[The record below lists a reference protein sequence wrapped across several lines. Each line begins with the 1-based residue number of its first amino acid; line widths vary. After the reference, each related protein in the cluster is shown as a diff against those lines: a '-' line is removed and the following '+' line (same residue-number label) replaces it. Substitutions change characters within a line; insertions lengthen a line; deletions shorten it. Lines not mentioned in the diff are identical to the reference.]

1 MFYPKTLLKLQFKRL
16 CSKNMAKKSFKIA
29 LVHDYLREYG
39 GAERVLEA
47 LHEMFPEAPVY
58 TAFVDEKAM
67 GHNWSLFTKWDIRQ
81 SKLTKLPFY
90 KKFFSPMRIF
100 AKWAFEQ
107 FDLSEYDLVI
117 SSSNAY
123 FAKAVKVPN
132 GIHYCYCHTPPRV
145 LYGYSAKS
153 NWQTNPFTRFAGN
166 LLNHFV
172 RQMDFQAAQN
182 PDFFIANSQETA
194 LRIQKFYKR
203 KSVVINP
210 PIKIYDSAKTFFDQL
225 NKKTLTDF
233 TQRKTNSYY
242 LYVNRLALAKHP
254 ELAVQAANQL
264 GIKLK
269 VVGDGAMLATLKK
282 MAHANVE
289 FLGAVDDK
297 QLTKL
302 YQNARALI
310 YPVEDEDFGMVP
322 IEAMAFGTPVIAHY
336 SGGPKETINENKT
349 GIFFRHLNVEN
360 LAQAIQNFEKNFMFD
375 SLKIHQST
383 NIYSQTSFE
392 KKLKFL
398 LGINS

>member
-1 MFYPKTLLKLQFKRL
+1 
-16 CSKNMAKKSFKIA
+16 MAKKNLKIA

-47 LHEMFPEAPVY
+47 LHAMFPTAPIY
-58 TAFVDEKAM
+58 TAFVDSKAM
-67 GHNWSLFTKWDIRQ
+67 GKNWQIFADWDIRQ
-81 SKLTKLPFY
+81 SKLIRLPFY
-90 KKFFSPMRIF
+90 KQLFSPMRIF

-107 FDLSEYDLVI
+107 FDLSGYDVVI

-132 GIHYCYCHTPPRV
+132 GVHYCYCHTPPRV

-153 NWQTNPFTRFAGN
+153 NWQANSLTRFAGN

-210 PIKIYDSAKTFFDQL
+210 PIKIYDSAQTFFDQL
-225 NKKTLTDF
+225 NKKTLADF
-233 TQRKTNSYY
+233 TKQKTNSYY

-254 ELAVQAANQL
+254 ELAVQAAKSL
-264 GIKLK
+264 KIPLK
-269 VVGDGAMLATLKK
+269 VVGSGAMLENLKK
-282 MAHANVE
+282 IAGETIE
-289 FLGAVDDK
+289 FLGAVND
-297 QLTKL
+297 QRLIEL
-302 YQNARALI
+302 YKNAQSLI

-322 IEAMAFGTPVIAHY
+322 IEAMAFGTPVIAHF
-336 SGGPKETINENKT
+336 SGGPKETIEAGKT
-349 GIFFRHLNVEN
+349 GVFFQDLTVESLIAAVKN
-360 LAQAIQNFEKNFMFD
+360 FQQNFRVD
-375 SLKIHQST
+375 VLKIHQST
-383 NIYSQTSFE
+383 QVYSPLMFA
-392 KKLKFL
+392 KKIKFL
-398 LGINS
+398 LGLNS

>member
-1 MFYPKTLLKLQFKRL
+1 MLLKLQFKRL
-16 CSKNMAKKSFKIA
+16 CFNDMATVMAKKSLKIA

-47 LHEMFPEAPVY
+47 LHEMFPKAPVF
-58 TAFVDEKAM
+58 TAFVDEKALGPM
-67 GHNWSLFTKWDIRQ
+67 WQNFANWEIRQ
-81 SKLTKLPFY
+81 SKLTHLPFY
-90 KKFFSPMRIF
+90 KQLFSPMRIF
-100 AKWAFEQ
+100 AKWVFEQ
-107 FDLSEYDLVI
+107 FDLSEYDVVI

-172 RQMDFQAAQN
+172 RQMDFQTAQN
-182 PDFFIANSQETA
+182 PDFFIANSKETA

-203 KSVVINP
+203 KSVIIYP
-210 PIKIYDSAKTFFDQL
+210 PIKIYERAKTFFDQL
-225 NKKTLTDF
+225 NKKTLADF
-233 TQRKTNSYY
+233 TKQKNNSYY

-254 ELAVQAANQL
+254 ELAVQAATQL
-264 GIKLK
+264 GVNLK
-269 VVGDGAMLATLKK
+269 VVGDGAMLEDLKE
-282 MAHANVE
+282 MAGKTVE
-289 FLGAVDDK
+289 FLGAVNDQK
-297 QLTKL
+297 LAEL

-322 IEAMAFGTPVIAHY
+322 VEAMAFGTPVIAHY
-336 SGGPKETINENKT
+336 SGGPKETIVEGQT
-349 GIFFRHLNVEN
+349 GVFFQELTVKS
-360 LAQAIQNFEKNFMFD
+360 LAQAMQNFKKNFVFD
-375 SLKIHQST
+375 ASKIHQST

-392 KKLKFL
+392 KKLRFL
-398 LGINS
+398 LGI

>member
-1 MFYPKTLLKLQFKRL
+1 MLLKLQFKRL
-16 CSKNMAKKSFKIA
+16 CFNYYGNYMAKKSLKIA
-29 LVHDYLREYG
+29 LIHDYLREYG

-47 LHEMFPEAPVY
+47 LHEMFPKAPVY

-67 GHNWSLFTKWDIRQ
+67 GRNWSIFADWDIRQ
-81 SKLTKLPFY
+81 SKLIQLPLY
-90 KKFFSPMRIF
+90 KKLFSPMRIF

-123 FAKAVKVPN
+123 FAKSVKVPN

-153 NWQTNPFTRFAGN
+153 NWQANPFTRFAGN

-172 RQMDFQAAQN
+172 RQMDFKAAQN
-182 PDFFIANSQETA
+182 PDFFIANSNETA
-194 LRIQKFYKR
+194 MRIQKFYKR
-203 KSVVINP
+203 KSVIINP
-210 PIKIYDSAKTFFDQL
+210 PIKIYDEAKTFFDQL
-225 NKKTLTDF
+225 NKKELADF
-233 TQRKTNSYY
+233 TQQKSNSYY

-269 VVGDGAMLATLKK
+269 VVGDGAMLKALKR
-282 MAHANVE
+282 MAQANIE

-297 QLTKL
+297 QLAEL
-302 YQNARALI
+302 YKNARALI

-336 SGGPKETINENKT
+336 SGGPKETIKEKET
-349 GIFFRHLNVEN
+349 GLFFRNLTVES
-360 LAQAIQNFEKNFMFD
+360 LVEAIKNFQDNFVLD
-375 SLKIHQST
+375 SSKIHETT
-383 NIYSQTSFE
+383 NIYSYASFE

-398 LGINS
+398 FGINS

>member
-1 MFYPKTLLKLQFKRL
+1 
-16 CSKNMAKKSFKIA
+16 MAKKNLKIA

-47 LHEMFPEAPVY
+47 LHAMFPTAPIY
-58 TAFVDEKAM
+58 TAFVDSKAM
-67 GHNWSLFTKWDIRQ
+67 GKNWQIFADWDIRQ
-81 SKLTKLPFY
+81 SKLIRLPFY
-90 KKFFSPMRIF
+90 KQLFSPMRIF

-107 FDLSEYDLVI
+107 FDLSGYDVVI

-132 GIHYCYCHTPPRV
+132 GVHYCYCHTPPRV

-153 NWQTNPFTRFAGN
+153 NWQANSLTRFAGN

-210 PIKIYDSAKTFFDQL
+210 PIKIYDSAQTFFDQL
-225 NKKTLTDF
+225 NKKTLADF
-233 TQRKTNSYY
+233 TKQKTTSYY

-254 ELAVQAANQL
+254 ELAVQAATNL
-264 GIKLK
+264 KIPLK
-269 VVGDGAMLATLKK
+269 VVGSGAMLENLKK
-282 MAHANVE
+282 IAGETIE
-289 FLGAVDDK
+289 FLGAVND
-297 QLTKL
+297 QRLIEL
-302 YQNARALI
+302 YKNAQALI

-322 IEAMAFGTPVIAHY
+322 IEAMAFGTPVIAHF
-336 SGGPKETINENKT
+336 SGGPKETIEAGKT
-349 GIFFRHLNVEN
+349 GVFFQDLTVES
-360 LAQAIQNFEKNFMFD
+360 LIAAIQNFQQNFRVD
-375 SLKIHQST
+375 VLKIHQST
-383 NIYSQTSFE
+383 QVYSPLMFA
-392 KKLKFL
+392 KKIKFL
-398 LGINS
+398 LGLNS

>member
-1 MFYPKTLLKLQFKRL
+1 M
-16 CSKNMAKKSFKIA
+16 KKKPLKIA

-39 GAERVLEA
+39 GAERVLEV
-47 LHEMFPEAPVY
+47 LHEIFPKAPLY
-58 TAFVDEKAM
+58 TAFVDKKAL
-67 GHNWSLFTKWDIRQ
+67 GRYWQSFANWDIRQ
-81 SKLTKLPFY
+81 SKLTKLPLY
-90 KKFFSPMRIF
+90 KKLFSPMRIF

-107 FDLSEYDLVI
+107 FDLSRYDLVI

-153 NWQTNPFTRFAGN
+153 NWQANPLTRFAGN

-172 RQMDFQAAQN
+172 RQMDFAAAQN
-182 PDFFIANSQETA
+182 PDFFIANSNETA
-194 LRIQKFYKR
+194 MRIKKFYKR
-203 KSVVINP
+203 TSVVINP
-210 PIKIYDSAKTFFDQL
+210 PIEIYDKAKTFF
-225 NKKTLTDF
+225 NKLSKKELADF
-233 TQRKTNSYY
+233 TKQKTNSYY

-269 VVGDGAMLATLKK
+269 VVGDGSMLKDLKK
-282 MAHANVE
+282 MAGKTVE
-289 FLGAVDDK
+289 FLGAVNDE
-297 QLTKL
+297 QLTEL
-302 YQNARALI
+302 YKNARALI

-336 SGGPKETINENKT
+336 SGGPKETIKENET
-349 GIFFRHLNVEN
+349 GLFFRSLTVNSLVE
-360 LAQAIQNFEKNFMFD
+360 AIKNFENNFIFD
-375 SLKIHQST
+375 ILKIHKYT
-383 NIYSQTSFE
+383 NIYSNAFFE

-398 LGINS
+398 LGV

>member
-1 MFYPKTLLKLQFKRL
+1 M
-16 CSKNMAKKSFKIA
+16 KKKPLKIA

-47 LHEMFPEAPVY
+47 LHDMFPKAPVY
-58 TAFVDEKAM
+58 TAFVDEKAL
-67 GHNWSLFTKWDIRQ
+67 GRNWANFSNWDIRQ
-81 SKLTKLPFY
+81 SKLVELPLY
-90 KKFFSPMRIF
+90 KKLFSPMRIF

-153 NWQTNPFTRFAGN
+153 NWQANPLTRFAGN

-172 RQMDFQAAQN
+172 RQMDFIAAQN
-182 PDFFIANSQETA
+182 PDFFIANSNETA
-194 LRIQKFYKR
+194 LRIKKFYKR

-210 PIKIYDSAKTFFDQL
+210 PIKIYDSAKTFFEQL
-225 NKKTLTDF
+225 NKKELADF
-233 TQRKTNSYY
+233 TKRKNNSYY

-254 ELAVQAANQL
+254 ELAIQAADQL
-264 GIKLK
+264 GIRLK
-269 VVGDGAMLATLKK
+269 VVGDGAMLKDLKK
-282 MAHANVE
+282 MAGDTVE

-297 QLTKL
+297 QLAEL
-302 YQNARALI
+302 YKNARALI

-336 SGGPKETINENKT
+336 SGGPKETIKENET
-349 GIFFRHLNVEN
+349 GLFFQDLTVKSVIE
-360 LAQAIQNFEKNFMFD
+360 AIQNFEKHFVCNT
-375 SLKIHQST
+375 LKIYQST
-383 NIYSQTSFE
+383 NIYSNASFE

-398 LGINS
+398 LGL